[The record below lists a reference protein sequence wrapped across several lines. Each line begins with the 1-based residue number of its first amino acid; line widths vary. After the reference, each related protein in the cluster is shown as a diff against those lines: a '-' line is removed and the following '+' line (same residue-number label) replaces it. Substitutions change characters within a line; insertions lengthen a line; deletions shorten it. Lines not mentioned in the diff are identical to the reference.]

1 MTETREMSS
10 GLQKNR
16 ERVLVG
22 QRDDDDFQYVA
33 VTDDGE
39 VLFVSEDIE
48 GMLDEL
54 EEKLW
59 SGEDSSGLS
68 PDADGS
74 AVQILKLHTEELE
87 AIEEAITEGYDS
99 ATIVPNADGSA
110 IEILRWLSTDTQK
123 HTSGTLTADGT
134 EQTLYEKED
143 ADPWTFLGGH
153 VSLAEMVDND
163 GVTIRT
169 YLKLTEGGDWLIDME
184 DDYDNEQDPV
194 GQLVW
199 FDRVNSLGVR
209 ITIEQTA
216 DHDGYQDFE
225 YQFSE
230 VSQ

>member
-59 SGEDSSGLS
+59 SGEDSSGLL

-74 AVQILKLHTEELE
+74 AVQILKLHSEELE

-163 GVTIRT
+163 GVTIRA
-169 YLKLTEGGDWLIDME
+169 YLKLTEGGDWLIDSSE
-184 DDYDNEQDPV
+184 DYTDEQDPIGSV
-194 GQLVW
+194 ICL
-199 FDRVNSLGVR
+199 DRVNSLGVR
-209 ITIEQTA
+209 VTIEQTA

-225 YQFSE
+225 YQISE